1 MVKFF
6 TNDNPSDEFFD
17 EIKFRNLA
25 IKLSN
30 QSIEKIRKELHKT
43 ED

>member
-30 QSIEKIRKELHKT
+30 QSIANLRKELD
-43 ED
+43 EMRD